1 MAGEFDEREEELSS
15 VEAIYPEIIITNK
28 YTASLDIKVAPSPPL
43 LIRFVPSAP
52 ATTVKATYAQAATPI
67 AAHIEHDVHLSH
79 LPPLNLRVTLPDGYP
94 AEAEAEVDIKTEHD
108 WLPRTKLDEL
118 QKQLIDLWEDLGRC
132 QVLYSYI
139 DHLENAAS
147 SGFNLDQSDDGCLTL
162 PASLEPA
169 LVSFDKATK
178 LKQFQE
184 GTYDCGVCLEPK
196 KGTSCHKL
204 DKCGHVFCMQCLQ
217 DCYNNSITEGAV
229 ADVCCLDPSCGQA
242 KAGQRA
248 RKPKPLH
255 PRELLAM
262 GVEDSMVRRYVEMK
276 RKKRLE
282 SDKDTVYCPREWC
295 TKPARSRKYPPI
307 PDDLT
312 QCPDSGSE
320 DWTALEPKIITDD
333 DDRLC
338 ICENPKC
345 GMAFCKVC
353 YKSWHGPI
361 ERCHPRNPDELSA
374 EDKASYEY
382 IMAHTSPCPY
392 CRSPV
397 QKTMGCN
404 HMQCYQCTTH
414 FCYLCGSWL
423 DKDSPYQHFNKV
435 GSECYNRLWELEEGD
450 EGQEPEDGEGF
461 RGARRW
467 EQMAIEVARAADEE
481 DARLMQQEQ
490 QMQRG
495 QDDQQE
501 VQIDERQRENILH
514 RGGDIHEQPLDP
526 QEFADMNAGIAG
538 LALGFPRWHIGRGL
552 VLAGAQ
558 GPPPGRGR
566 NGALPRELVALPA
579 EPPVPP
585 AARRRRNPF
594 PAGLPAVNGNAARG
608 GAAAAVRAHERGQRL
623 PANRRAP
630 PRRGPNA
637 QPAQGGQGGAG
648 IRRRAVPE
656 HEEDDD
662 LALFD
667 DIDERGVNA
676 PWDPDEV

>member
-1 MAGEFDEREEELSS
+1 MADEFEEREEELSS

-43 LIRFVPSAP
+43 LVRFVPSAP
-52 ATTVKATYAQAATPI
+52 ATVLKATYAQAATPT

-94 AEAEAEVDIKTEHD
+94 AEVEAEVNIKTEHD
-108 WLPRTKLDEL
+108 WLPETKLDEL
-118 QKQLIDLWEDLGRC
+118 QRQLVDLWEDLGRC

-147 SGFNLDQSDDGCLTL
+147 SGFSLDQSDDGCLTL

-169 LVSFDKATK
+169 LVSFDKETK

-184 GTYDCGVCLEPK
+184 GTYDCGICLEPK
-196 KGTSCHKL
+196 KGTQCHKI
-204 DKCGHVFCMQCLQ
+204 DKCGHVFCLQCLQ

-312 QCPDSGSE
+312 QYPNSDSDDENAS
-320 DWTALEPKIITDD
+320 EPKIITDD

-490 QMQRG
+490 QVQRRQVR
-495 QDDQQE
+495 QDDVERAMRLPQDLVHAVEEMDDQPVE
-501 VQIDERQRENILH
+501 VPELERQLL
-514 RGGDIHEQPLDP
+514 GG
-526 QEFADMNAGIAG
+526 GIVDGVA
-538 LALGFPRWHIGRGL
+538 HIGIDHPAP
-552 VLAGAQ
+552 LADPAAR
-558 GPPPGRGR
+558 PPG
-566 NGALPRELVALPA
+566 
-579 EPPVPP
+579 
-585 AARRRRNPF
+585 RRRRNPF
-594 PAGLPAVNGNAARG
+594 PVGPPAVNGNAGRG
-608 GAAAAVRAHERGQRL
+608 GAAAAVRAHERGQRPL
-623 PANRRAP
+623 ANGRAP

-637 QPAQGGQGGAG
+637 QPAQGGHGGAG

-656 HEEDDD
+656 HEMEEEDR
-662 LALFD
+662 AFFD
-667 DIDERGVNA
+667 AIDERGMHG